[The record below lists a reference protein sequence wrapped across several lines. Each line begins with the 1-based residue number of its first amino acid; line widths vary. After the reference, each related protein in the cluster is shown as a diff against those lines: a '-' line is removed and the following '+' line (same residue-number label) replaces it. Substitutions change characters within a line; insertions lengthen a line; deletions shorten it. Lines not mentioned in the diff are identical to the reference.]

1 MAREFRHW
9 RRNDPPVLSLLK
21 GTAKQPRSAPRNPA
35 TSAPLWRLGIR
46 RKPNKNSSSAGWSTG
61 HPGKGITSG

>member
-1 MAREFRHW
+1 MAREFRQW

-21 GTAKQPRSAPRNPA
+21 GTDKKPRSAPRNPS

-46 RKPNKNSSSAGWSTG
+46 RKPNNKQLQRRLVYGA
-61 HPGKGITSG
+61 PGQGNNIG